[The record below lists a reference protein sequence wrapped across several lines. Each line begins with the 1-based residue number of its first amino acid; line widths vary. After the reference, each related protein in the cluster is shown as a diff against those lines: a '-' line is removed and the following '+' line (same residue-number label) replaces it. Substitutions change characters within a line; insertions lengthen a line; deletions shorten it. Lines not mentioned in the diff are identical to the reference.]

1 MARKKTNKINLYR
14 IKQDYDFN
22 TIDISGYDE
31 EYKDDN
37 IKLFVQ
43 RDKKSYPPWQKF
55 LKIYLDKTK
64 GNIVN
69 ISSCF
74 VFFIKHNNSIYAL
87 TGGFGHTKIKQI
99 IEEEFGLEVALRMIN
114 VEKLSAINQKAMKGT
129 TRQIYRAVSGYNPNF
144 YRENYNRLLNSIKG
158 RAEKD
163 GKWFRVV
170 GTNSLSL
177 RTPKSIDKIHDVL
190 DEIENLLKSEPKIK
204 FPKPYRV
211 VKNDDRLNKLNDKL
225 LMTLSDYWQD
235 KIDRYN
241 LYAELSVPFLQF
253 KCDRYVIRNKSKSEE
268 IDDFDLDTIKQKLQ
282 DMGLVEINEFEDLK
296 SIRFDGI
303 DEAGFEQIT
312 NESFANSIICEL
324 TIGNEEFI
332 KFGKKWYKILD
343 ENKKYIDEQIK
354 QITVKRGGLPIWH
367 VAAYSDEG
375 AYNKHVA
382 DSNGFVFMH
391 EDCVNIQ
398 GYSRIEVCDFYN
410 PEDKEFYHIKKT
422 WGSKSSY
429 LFLQGLTSA
438 EFYVNSEDFRKKCK
452 EKWPDVFEQRIN
464 NGKIV
469 FGIADDKA
477 LKDEFPLNLTFFAK
491 RSFVDVVSQLKQL
504 GFDTILTP
512 IEIVG

>member
-1 MARKKTNKINLYR
+1 
-14 IKQDYDFN
+14 
-22 TIDISGYDE
+22 
-31 EYKDDN
+31 
-37 IKLFVQ
+37 
-43 RDKKSYPPWQKF
+43 
-55 LKIYLDKTK
+55 
-64 GNIVN
+64 
-69 ISSCF
+69 
-74 VFFIKHNNSIYAL
+74 
-87 TGGFGHTKIKQI
+87 
-99 IEEEFGLEVALRMIN
+99 
-114 VEKLSAINQKAMKGT
+114 MKGT
-129 TRQIYRAVSGYNPNF
+129 TRQIYRAVSGYKPNF
-144 YRENYNRLLNSIKG
+144 DRENYNRLLNSIQGK
-158 RAEKD
+158 AEKD

-177 RTPKSIDKIHDVL
+177 RTPKSIDRIPDVL

-235 KIDRYN
+235 KIDRDN
-241 LYAELSVPFLQF
+241 LYAELAVPFLQF

-268 IDDFDLDTIKQKLQ
+268 IDDFDLDIIKQKLK

-296 SIRFDGI
+296 RIRFDGI

-367 VAAYSDEG
+367 VASYSDEG

-382 DSNGFVFMH
+382 DSKGFVFMH
-391 EDCVNIQ
+391 GDCVNIQ

-410 PEDKEFYHIKKT
+410 SEEKEFYHIKKT

-438 EFYVNSEDFRKKCK
+438 EFYVNSEDFRNKCK
-452 EKWPDVFEQRIN
+452 EK
-464 NGKIV
+464 
-469 FGIADDKA
+469 
-477 LKDEFPLNLTFFAK
+477 
-491 RSFVDVVSQLKQL
+491 
-504 GFDTILTP
+504 
-512 IEIVG
+512 